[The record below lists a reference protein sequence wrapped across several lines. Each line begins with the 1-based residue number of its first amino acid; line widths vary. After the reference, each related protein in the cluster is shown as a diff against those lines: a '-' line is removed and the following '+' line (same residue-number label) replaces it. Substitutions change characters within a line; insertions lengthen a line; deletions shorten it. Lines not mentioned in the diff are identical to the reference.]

1 LIRLLPLLLCA
12 SAILVAERK
21 PIRPPSS
28 PTAGPYSAGIITDK
42 FVYVS
47 GHVGPEPGGKFA
59 PGDVKTQTKRCLE
72 LVRKVLVEAGLDYQN
87 VVSTTLYLTDI
98 RTLPVAD
105 TAYREV
111 FQGSYP
117 ARTEVESPLLIPEAL
132 AEVSAIAVRGDP
144 RANIYLRTPG
154 WAAPTGPFSHAVS
167 AAGTL
172 FLSTLRPVDPATGKL
187 VGNTIEA
194 QTEQLIAN
202 QKAVLTAMKM
212 GFADVASS
220 RVYLT
225 DASYAAGF
233 DKTYKK
239 LAAGA
244 NPGRATILMTP
255 FEPGHLV
262 QVQSVAISKSE
273 SRQTVYVAGT
283 HGRTSSGQFAS
294 NDIKAQTRQALES
307 IQQQLSKKGMT
318 VADVAEAVVWL
329 RDPRHAA
336 EMNSVYRDIVKP
348 NPPARATVRISPLH
362 PQALIEIMMTATR

>member
-1 LIRLLPLLLCA
+1 
-12 SAILVAERK
+12 
-21 PIRPPSS
+21 
-28 PTAGPYSAGIITDK
+28 
-42 FVYVS
+42 
-47 GHVGPEPGGKFA
+47 
-59 PGDVKTQTKRCLE
+59 
-72 LVRKVLVEAGLDYQN
+72 
-87 VVSTTLYLTDI
+87 
-98 RTLPVAD
+98 
-105 TAYREV
+105 
-111 FQGSYP
+111 
-117 ARTEVESPLLIPEAL
+117 
-132 AEVSAIAVRGDP
+132 
-144 RANIYLRTPG
+144 
-154 WAAPTGPFSHAVS
+154 
-167 AAGTL
+167 
-172 FLSTLRPVDPATGKL
+172 
-187 VGNTIEA
+187 
-194 QTEQLIAN
+194 
-202 QKAVLTAMKM
+202 MKM